1 MGRLL
6 LFVKTEGDVPD
17 VERIMIMTTVGGEY
31 NPNVATVGVNVVDVR
46 VSKKSFKYNTPE
58 FRIQTC

>member
-17 VERIMIMTTVGGEY
+17 VERIMIMTTVGGDY
-31 NPNVATVGVNVVDVR
+31 NQNVATVGVNVVDVR
-46 VSKKSFKYNTPE
+46 VSKKSFKYNTLE